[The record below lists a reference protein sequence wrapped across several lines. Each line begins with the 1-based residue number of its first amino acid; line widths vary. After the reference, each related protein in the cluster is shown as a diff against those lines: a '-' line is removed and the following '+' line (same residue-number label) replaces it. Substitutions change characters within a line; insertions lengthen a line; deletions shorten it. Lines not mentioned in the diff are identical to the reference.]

1 MSFEAFTPGQ
11 DDAARKILEGST
23 LEGVGFGDEGIEKS
37 ETGHEARRG
46 STESNPFSKQGSG
59 SYEEDEQGRKIIGE
73 EEANKAKKWLEE
85 KGSNTEG
92 WKLE

>member
-23 LEGVGFGDEGIEKS
+23 LEGVSFGDEGFAKPES
-37 ETGHEARRG
+37 EHEARRG
-46 STESNPFSKQGSG
+46 STESDPFSKIGSG
-59 SYEEDEQGRKIIGE
+59 SYEEDEQGRKIVGQ
-73 EEANKAKKWLEE
+73 EEANKAEEWLKE